1 MEDTIVIKKT
11 FKDVHQDIDN
21 EFIFLKQNHNTQ
33 DFRKKGDFLSNV
45 GFKNSIATR
54 LYKAIS
60 ENPFKAQEYE
70 RKYFGQYKFL
80 LKPQLERLCE
90 KYDLYVRNPEFFL
103 GDIPEKNVKDIMDF
117 KVDISDLSNF
127 SGLSYQKQMELIE
140 TIKKNLNIFSNEF
153 NKCEYEAHLDIPI
166 EYIRRIDREL
176 NINTIQ
182 IAAVKKLFDEKAF
195 ATSSARILDMP
206 ELEPIH
212 KVELDPIVLCEVN
225 GGYIVVTAWGDEAND
240 ELLFDQKQN

>member
-1 MEDTIVIKKT
+1 MEDTFTVVKKT

-33 DFRKKGDFLSNV
+33 DFKKKGDFLSKV

-60 ENPFKAQEYE
+60 ENPFRSQEYE
-70 RKYFGQYKFL
+70 RKYFGEYKFL

-103 GDIPEKNVKDIMDF
+103 GDIPEKNVKDIMSF
-117 KVDISDLSNF
+117 KVDICDLPNF
-127 SGLSYQKQMELIE
+127 DGKSHEEQLNLIE
-140 TIKKNLNIFSNEF
+140 NIRRALNIFDNTF
-153 NKCEYEAHLDIPI
+153 NINNNHLDLPI
-166 EYIRRIDREL
+166 EYIRTIDKEL

-195 ATSSARILDMP
+195 ETSDARILGMP

-212 KVELDPIVLCEVN
+212 QVELDPIVLCEVN

-240 ELLFDQKQN
+240 ELLFDKKQN

>member
-1 MEDTIVIKKT
+1 MEDTQTIVKKT

-21 EFIFLKQNHNTQ
+21 EFIFLKQHHDVK
-33 DFRKKGDFLSNV
+33 DFKTKGDFLSQV

-54 LYKAIS
+54 LYRAIS
-60 ENPFKAQEYE
+60 DNPFRAQEYE

-90 KYDLYVRNPEFFL
+90 KYDLYVRNPDMFL

-117 KVDISDLSNF
+117 KVDIYDLPNF
-127 SGLSYQKQMELIE
+127 NGLSYDEKCNIIERLKKEIDIFFLKSFDNNIKLDVPINLIPRLNK
-140 TIKKNLNIFSNEF
+140 ILNL
-153 NKCEYEAHLDIPI
+153 
-166 EYIRRIDREL
+166 
-176 NINTIQ
+176 NTIQ

-195 ATSSARILDMP
+195 ESSDARILGMA
-206 ELEPIH
+206 ELEPLH

-225 GGYIVVTAWGDEAND
+225 GGYIVITAWGDEAND

>member
-1 MEDTIVIKKT
+1 METTETVIVKKT

-33 DFRKKGDFLSNV
+33 DFRKKGDFLIKV

-60 ENPFKAQEYE
+60 DNPYRAQEYE
-70 RKYFGQYKFL
+70 KKYFGQYKFL

-90 KYDLYVRNPEFFL
+90 KYDLYVRTPEFFL
-103 GDIPEKNVKDIMDF
+103 GDIPEKNFSDIMGF
-117 KVDISDLSNF
+117 KVDIRDLPNF
-127 SGLSYQKQMELIE
+127 DHLSYEKQLEIVRN
-140 TIKKNLNIFSNEF
+140 IKKSLNIYDPLNENYHHF
-153 NKCEYEAHLDIPI
+153 NLSI
-166 EYIRRIDREL
+166 EHIRGMDREL

-195 ATSSARILDMP
+195 EKSDARILGMP

-212 KVELDPIVLCEVN
+212 QVELDPIVLCEVN